1 MKSLIILL
9 LFEIIIIN
17 TSNAQYS
24 ISPRLGAEIDKSEK
38 EYFGLFP
45 NIKNFTSAKANVLA
59 DNKVEIN
66 ITRTVKGIVTDTTF
80 IVSTKLAN
88 NLASYIEGFEQCRNK
103 ERQVNWNALE
113 GLATN
118 VPALESDINEG
129 IELDIVTNTNEKIHG
144 KLLFASDSTAVIVQN
159 ATKYNWSNF
168 SQNVKLVKVQNMNYI
183 KIERTGSFWQGV
195 GFGAL
200 IGGGGWTAGSIAGG
214 ALKGSY
220 GGLIVMVGAIFFTA
234 AGTVIGGVVG
244 AILDIDTDHSVDGQ
258 INEFK
263 DFLPYLKNNSTF
275 SNYPPP
281 ELVKFANQ

>member
-1 MKSLIILL
+1 MKSFIILSLLII
-9 LFEIIIIN
+9 ITIN
-17 TSNAQYS
+17 STKAQYA

-45 NIKNFTSAKANVLA
+45 KIKNFTSAKTIVQT
-59 DNKVEIN
+59 DNKVEII
-66 ITRTVKGIVTDTTF
+66 ITRTAKGIVTDTTF
-80 IVSTKLAN
+80 KISTKLAN

-103 ERQVNWNALE
+103 ERQVNWNAIE
-113 GLATN
+113 GLAIYT
-118 VPALESDINEG
+118 PALESDIKEG
-129 IELDIVTNTNEKIHG
+129 TELDVVTNNGEKIHG
-144 KLLFASDSTAVIVQN
+144 KLLYASDSTIVLVQSS
-159 ATKYNWSNF
+159 TKYNWSNF
-168 SQNVKLVKVQNMNYI
+168 SQNAKLVKVQNMNYI

-214 ALKGSY
+214 ALNDHYGS
-220 GGLIVMVGAIFFTA
+220 LIVVIGAIFFTA
-234 AGTVIGGVVG
+234 VGTVIGGVVG
-244 AILDIDTDHSVDGQ
+244 AILDIDTDHSVGGQ
-258 INEFK
+258 VSEFK

>member
-1 MKSLIILL
+1 MKSFIILL
-9 LFEIIIIN
+9 LLIIITLN
-17 TSNAQYS
+17 STKAQYS

-45 NIKNFTSAKANVLA
+45 KIKNFTSAKTIVQT
-59 DNKVEIN
+59 DNKVEII
-66 ITRTVKGIVTDTTF
+66 ITRTAKGIVTDTTF
-80 IVSTKLAN
+80 KISTKLAN

-113 GLATN
+113 GLAIYT
-118 VPALESDINEG
+118 PALESEIKEG
-129 IELDIVTNTNEKIHG
+129 TELDVVTNKGEKIHG
-144 KLLFASDSTAVIVQN
+144 KLLFASDSAIVLVQN

-168 SQNVKLVKVQNMNYI
+168 SQNAKLIKVQNMNYI

-214 ALKGSY
+214 ALDNY
-220 GGLIVMVGAIFFTA
+220 FGGVIVIVGAIIFSSI
-234 AGTVIGGVVG
+234 GIVVGGVVG
-244 AILDIDTDHSVDGQ
+244 AILDIDTDQSIYGQ

-275 SNYPPP
+275 STFPPP
-281 ELVKFANQ
+281 ELVKFVNQ